1 MIKPELLAALEPL
14 LDRALELPVE
24 ERTRLVADVRRDT
37 PELARELEALLAV
50 ERDLDA
56 HGFLAGP
63 LAVRAGDWSEHD
75 PTTTLAGRTF
85 GAYTLERP
93 LGQGGMGTVW
103 LARRSDGR
111 FEGRVAV
118 KLLNAALIDPIGS
131 ERFRREG
138 TTLARLTH
146 PNIARLIDAGVAEGG
161 QPFLVLE
168 YVEGRRIDA
177 YCNEEG
183 LSPERRL
190 ELFQQ
195 VLAAVGH
202 AHANLIVH
210 RDIKPSNILVTADGN
225 AKLLDFG
232 IAKLLEG
239 DTGGGDP
246 TTLTDLGGRALTPE
260 YAAPEQVTGAP
271 VTTAT
276 DVYALGVLLY
286 LLLAGRHPTGAG
298 LTSRA
303 DHLRAVS
310 EVEPQRLSLAASTER
325 LRRHFRGDLEN
336 VVARALKKRPE
347 ERYASVTA
355 FAEDLR
361 RYVNHEPVTAR
372 ADSIGYRAGKFLRRH
387 RTGATIAAVVAAA
400 LAGATVFAWRAK
412 ISATEQRDEA
422 IYQARRAE
430 AIRDFQ
436 TALISQIGVSRVS
449 LRELLDRGVAALG
462 RRPTSDPRLA
472 AALLLQFAYR
482 YGELEARDVER
493 RLLGQADSVATVSG
507 DPSLRALI
515 ACELA
520 RYHSELAQPDSGN
533 AALARGKAALFS
545 VAPPDPDA
553 HAGCLLSEGLLAAQ
567 AKQPE
572 AAVVLERS
580 ALAVLDSA
588 GRHSTLEYYTVQS
601 ELADLLRLLG
611 QVREAVALDESSRE
625 GLTALGL
632 ENSVVAASVNNNLAQ
647 VLLER
652 GERARGLAILRD
664 VLEQTRS
671 ADSTREVHPIVGFN
685 YAAQMF
691 SAGQLDSALY
701 WYSAVAR
708 SSQESHN
715 LEVERRALIGVARSK
730 ARLGDAAGAKRAL
743 ARLLEIAHQLK
754 KPTARDS
761 LFISATIALA
771 EGDSTRAA
779 QTFESVIREDG
790 FFDGKRTPTSRAPLR
805 DLTRITLARRAPQQA
820 LDYARALRAMA
831 LVDSLAEFQSADVGE
846 ANLLAAWAH
855 AALGAAD
862 SASHYASAAVR
873 ALSVGAG
880 PDDRLTLQAKATADS
895 LARAV
900 ASRTKERA
908 NK

>member
-1 MIKPELLAALEPL
+1 MINPELLAALEPL
-14 LDRALELPVE
+14 LDRALELSAD
-24 ERTRLVADVRRDT
+24 ERGRLVAEVQRDT

-50 ERDLDA
+50 ERDLDD
-56 HGFLAGP
+56 HGFLSGP
-63 LAVRAGDWSEHD
+63 IAVRAGTWTEPDTSS
-75 PTTTLAGRTF
+75 LAGRTI

-93 LGQGGMGTVW
+93 LGQGGMGSVW

-111 FEGRVAV
+111 YEGKVAV
-118 KLLNAALIDPIGS
+118 KLLNAALIDPIGT

-146 PNIARLIDAGVAEGG
+146 PNISRLIDAGVADGG

-168 YVEGRRIDA
+168 YVEGRRIDV
-177 YCNEEG
+177 YCDEKS
-183 LSPERRL
+183 LSPEQRL

-210 RDIKPSNILVTADGN
+210 RDIKPSNILVTADGSV
-225 AKLLDFG
+225 KLLDFG
-232 IAKLLEG
+232 IAKLLES
-239 DTGGGDP
+239 DTGGADP

-303 DHLRAVS
+303 EHLRAVS
-310 EVEPQRLSLAASTER
+310 EVEPVRLSVVASTDR

-336 VVARALKKRPE
+336 IVARALKKRPD

-355 FAEDLR
+355 FADDLR

-372 ADSIGYRAGKFLRRH
+372 ADSLGYRAGKFLRRH
-387 RTGATIAAVVAAA
+387 RTGVAIASVVAVA
-400 LAGATVFAWRAK
+400 LATATAFAWRAK
-412 ISATEQRDEA
+412 ITATEQRDEA
-422 IYQARRAE
+422 VYQARRAE

-449 LRELLDRGVAALG
+449 LRELLDRGVSAIE
-462 RRPTSDPRLA
+462 RRPTSDPRLT
-472 AALLLQFAYR
+472 AALLLQFANR
-482 YGELEARDVER
+482 YGELEVRDVER
-493 RLLGQADSVATVSG
+493 TLLGRADSAAAVAG
-507 DPSLRALI
+507 DVSLRAFL
-515 ACELA
+515 ACDLA
-520 RYHSELAQPDSGN
+520 RYHSELSQLDSGN
-533 AALARGKAALFS
+533 AALARGKAALTT
-545 VAPPDPDA
+545 VKNPDPDA
-553 HAGCLLSEGLLAAQ
+553 RAACLLSEGLLVNQ
-567 AKQPE
+567 ANKPE
-572 AAVVLERS
+572 VAVGLERS

-588 GRHSTLEYYTVQS
+588 GRRGSLEYYSVQS

-611 QVREAVALDESSRE
+611 RVREAVALDEASRE
-625 GLTALGL
+625 GLIALGL
-632 ENSVVAASVNNNLAQ
+632 ENSLVAASVNNNLAQ

-652 GERARGLAILRD
+652 GERARGLTILRD

-685 YAAQMF
+685 YAAQLF
-691 SAGQLDSALY
+691 AAGQLDSALY

-708 SSQESHN
+708 SARESRN
-715 LEVERRALIGVARSK
+715 LEVERRALIGVARIQ
-730 ARLGDAAGAKRAL
+730 ARFGEVAGAKRAL
-743 ARLLEIAHQLK
+743 TRLLEIAHQLK
-754 KPTARDS
+754 KPTSRDS
-761 LFISATIALA
+761 LFVAASIALA
-771 EGDSTRAA
+771 ERDTARAA
-779 QTFESVIREDG
+779 RTFESVIREDG
-790 FFDGKRTPTSRAPLR
+790 FFDGKRTPASRSALR
-805 DLTRITLARRAPQQA
+805 DLARISLARGASQEA
-820 LDYARALRAMA
+820 LDYARALRTMA
-831 LVDSLAEFQSADVGE
+831 LLDSLAEFQSADVGE

-855 AALGAAD
+855 AALGTAD
-862 SASHYASAAVR
+862 SASHYATAAVK

-880 PDDRLTLQAKATADS
+880 PDDRLTLQAKSMADS
-895 LARAV
+895 LARA
-900 ASRTKERA
+900 AGARKGSHE
-908 NK
+908 

>member
-1 MIKPELLAALEPL
+1 MIKPELLVALEPL
-14 LDRALELPVE
+14 LDRALELPAE
-24 ERTRLVADVRRDT
+24 ERTRFIGEVRREK

-50 ERDLDA
+50 ERDLDD
-56 HGFLAGP
+56 HGFLSGP
-63 LAVRAGDWSEHD
+63 IAVRAGDWIEPD
-75 PTTTLAGRTF
+75 ATTLAGRTI

-111 FEGRVAV
+111 FEGSVAV
-118 KLLNAALIDPIGS
+118 KLLNTALFDPIGA

-146 PNIARLIDAGVAEGG
+146 PNIARLIDAGVADGG

-177 YCNEEG
+177 YCNEEA

-210 RDIKPSNILVTADGN
+210 RDIKPSNILVTAGGDV
-225 AKLLDFG
+225 KLLDFG
-232 IAKLLEG
+232 IAKLLEA
-239 DTGGGDP
+239 DTGGADP

-286 LLLAGRHPTGAG
+286 VLLAGRHPTGGAAA
-298 LTSRA
+298 SRA

-310 EVEPQRLSLAASTER
+310 EVEPQRLSLAASSEK

-336 VVARALKKRPE
+336 VVAKALKKRPE
-347 ERYASVTA
+347 ERYVSVSA

-372 ADSIGYRAGKFLRRH
+372 ADSIGYRARKFLRRH
-387 RTGATIAAVVAAA
+387 RTGVAITAVVAAA

-422 IYQARRAE
+422 VYQARRAE

-449 LRELLDRGVAALG
+449 LRELLDRGVTALG

-493 RLLGQADSVATVSG
+493 RLLAQADSVATVSG
-507 DPSLRALI
+507 DASLRALI

-520 RYHSELAQPDSGN
+520 RFHSDLAQPDSGHM
-533 AALARGKAALFS
+533 ALARGKSALFS
-545 VAPPDPDA
+545 VKPPDPDA

-567 AKQPE
+567 SREFEQ
-572 AAVVLERS
+572 AAVLERS
-580 ALAVLDSA
+580 ALAILDSA

-601 ELADLLRLLG
+601 ELADVLRFLG

-625 GLTALGL
+625 GLAALGL
-632 ENSVVAASVNNNLAQ
+632 ENSVVAASINNNLAQ

-652 GERARGLAILRD
+652 GERAKGIAILRD

-685 YAAQMF
+685 YATQLF
-691 SAGQLDSALY
+691 IAGQADSGLY

-708 SSQESHN
+708 SSRASHN
-715 LEVERRALIGVARSK
+715 LEVERRAMIGVARTK
-730 ARLGDAAGAKRAL
+730 ARLGDSAGAKRAF
-743 ARLLEIAHQLK
+743 ARVLEIAHQLK
-754 KPTARDS
+754 RPTTRDS
-761 LFISATIALA
+761 LFIAASIALA
-771 EGDSTRAA
+771 ERDTTRAA
-779 QTFESVIREDG
+779 RTFESVMREDG
-790 FFDGKRTPTSRAPLR
+790 YFDGKRTPVSRSPLR
-805 DLTRITLARRAPQQA
+805 ELTWISLARRAPEQA
-820 LDYARALRAMA
+820 LDYARALRAMS
-831 LVDSLAEFQSADVGE
+831 LLDSLAEFQSADVGE

-862 SASHYASAAVR
+862 SASHYATAAVR

-880 PDDRLTLQAKATADS
+880 PSDRLTLEAKGMVDS
-895 LARAV
+895 LSRV
-900 ASRTKERA
+900 ASARGRDRT

>member
-14 LDRALELPVE
+14 LDRALELPAE
-24 ERTRLVADVRRDT
+24 ERVRLVAEVRRDT

-50 ERDLDA
+50 ERDLDD
-56 HGFLAGP
+56 HGFLSGP
-63 LAVRAGDWSEHD
+63 IAVRAGNWIE
-75 PTTTLAGRTF
+75 PEATTLAGRAI
-85 GAYTLERP
+85 GAYTLESP

-111 FEGRVAV
+111 FEGKVAV

-210 RDIKPSNILVTADGN
+210 RDIKPSNILVTAGGTV
-225 AKLLDFG
+225 KLLDFG
-232 IAKLLEG
+232 IAKLLEA
-239 DTGGGDP
+239 DTGGANP

-260 YAAPEQVTGAP
+260 YAAPEQVTGAL

-286 LLLAGRHPTGAG
+286 VLLAGRHPTGAG
-298 LTSRA
+298 ATSRA
-303 DHLRAVS
+303 EHLRAVS
-310 EVEPQRLSLAASTER
+310 EVEPQRLSLAATGEK

-336 VVARALKKRPE
+336 VVAKALKKRPE

-355 FAEDLR
+355 FADDLR
-361 RYVNHEPVTAR
+361 RYVNHEPVAAR
-372 ADSIGYRAGKFLRRH
+372 ADSIGYRARKFLRRH
-387 RTGATIAAVVAAA
+387 RAGATIAAVVAAA

-493 RLLGQADSVATVSG
+493 SLLGRADSVANASG
-507 DPSLRALI
+507 DASMRASI

-520 RYHSELAQPDSGN
+520 RYHAELSYPDSGR
-533 AALARGKAALFS
+533 AALARGKEALS
-545 VAPPDPDA
+545 TATPPDPDA
-553 HAGCLLSEGLLAAQ
+553 RAGCLLSEALLAAQ
-567 AKQPE
+567 AKRPE
-572 AAVVLERS
+572 EAVALERS
-580 ALAVLDSA
+580 ALSVLDSA

-601 ELADLLRLLG
+601 ELADVLRLLG
-611 QVREAVALDESSRE
+611 RVREALALDESSRE
-625 GLTALGL
+625 GLTGLGL

-647 VLLER
+647 VLIER
-652 GERARGLAILRD
+652 GERARGLTILRD

-685 YAAQMF
+685 YASQLAA
-691 SAGQLDSALY
+691 AGQLDSALY

-708 SSQESHN
+708 SSQESKT
-715 LEVERRALIGVARSK
+715 LEVERRSLIGVARVK
-730 ARLGDAAGAKRAL
+730 ARMGDAAGAKRAL
-743 ARLLEIAHQLK
+743 ARVLAIGHQLK
-754 KPTARDS
+754 KSMSRDS
-761 LFISATIALA
+761 MFITASIALA
-771 EGDSTRAA
+771 ERDTARAA
-779 QTFESVIREDG
+779 QTFEAVIREDG
-790 FFDGKRTPTSRAPLR
+790 YFNGNRTPTSRSPLR
-805 DLTRITLARRAPQQA
+805 DLARLSLARRAPQEA

-831 LVDSLAEFQSADVGE
+831 IVDSLAEFQSADVGE

-862 SASHYASAAVR
+862 SASSYANAAVK

-880 PDDRLTLQAKATADS
+880 LGDPLTLQAKSTADS
-895 LARAV
+895 LARA
-900 ASRTKERA
+900 AGARGK
-908 NK
+908 NH